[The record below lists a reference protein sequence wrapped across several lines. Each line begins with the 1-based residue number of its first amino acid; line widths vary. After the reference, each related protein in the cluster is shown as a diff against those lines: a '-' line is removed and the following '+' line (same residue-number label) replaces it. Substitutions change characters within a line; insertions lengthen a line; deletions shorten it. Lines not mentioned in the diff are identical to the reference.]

1 MTKDFAKSR
10 TQTDASKSRL
20 PGWVWFVVGLSL
32 GVFGS
37 FIFYVSQVVPVDA
50 EVAELLDQPKPN
62 TSTARN
68 KVEDLKWEFHEIFPK
83 SVVPIIEEYGTDGT
97 KHQTT
102 TAVSYLLQAGSFRR
116 AKDADKLRGEL
127 ILIGLEPKVKKIRK
141 DNELW
146 HRVVIGPLDTEIELT
161 RTRNRLAEASI
172 ESIALKVN

>member
-68 KVEDLKWEFHEIFPK
+68 KVEDLSGNFMRFSPSPSSQSSK
-83 SVVPIIEEYGTDGT
+83 S
-97 KHQTT
+97 
-102 TAVSYLLQAGSFRR
+102 TAPMAPNIRR
-116 AKDADKLRGEL
+116 Q
-127 ILIGLEPKVKKIRK
+127 P
-141 DNELW
+141 
-146 HRVVIGPLDTEIELT
+146 P
-161 RTRNRLAEASI
+161 
-172 ESIALKVN
+172 